1 MNNPLE
7 KMNDAILDVTHLELT
22 LTHSDLVDTFKQP
35 ANGKPVILHQ
45 NGEQVAALIS
55 IEDLHLL
62 ERLIEEKEDYIDIAD
77 AQKILVEVKEQGTT
91 PWEDIKANLGL

>member
-1 MNNPLE
+1 MNDPVE

-55 IEDLHLL
+55 IEALHLF

-91 PWEDIKANLGL
+91 PWEDIKAKLGL